1 MIRWLLPL
9 WLIWAALLFGG
20 YLGGSLQAR
29 GRAAGRRMPV
39 WTRMASSVVLAM
51 CGWSLAVLAR
61 STPLAPFA
69 LLIAV
74 GMTLGLLGDLFMARL
89 IPIEAH
95 VLAGMAAFAAGHV
108 AYIVAGLRHWWT
120 AGGDGAGVLIAAWLA
135 WLFIGGLGWWVF
147 VYRGQRPSPLH
158 WAALPY
164 ALLLAST
171 AGVGTGLALQDAR
184 FILFALGAMLFLFS
198 DLLIAA
204 RMFSQRTFKAVSIDD
219 VIWLTY
225 GPGQMLIVFTVYVLL
240 RSLAS

>member
-74 GMTLGLLGDLFMARL
+74 GMTLGLLGDLFMARV
-89 IPIEAH
+89 IPVKEH
-95 VLAGMAAFAAGHV
+95 VLGGMAAFAAGHV

-147 VYRGQRPSPLH
+147 VYRGQRPSALH

-171 AGVGTGLALQDAR
+171 AGVATGLALHDAR
-184 FILFALGAMLFLFS
+184 FSLFALGAVLFLFS

-204 RMFSQRTFKAVSIDD
+204 GLFSHRTFRRVALDD
-219 VIWLTY
+219 VVWLTY

-240 RSLAS
+240 RSFAS